1 MSDLIEIKKVLREQA
16 RRTRDT
22 VAREAADVSDI
33 LIRHFPTSLVPDEPG
48 VISAF
53 FPIGSEIDP
62 LPLLADLREKGHES
76 ALPIVAAN
84 GEPLVFRC
92 WAPGDDMASGPL
104 GVQEPL
110 ESAREV
116 APDILLI
123 PLLAFD
129 RRGSRLGYGGGFY
142 DRTLERLR
150 ANGRPVAVGIAF
162 AGQEVDVVPVAAY
175 DQPLDWIVTEREA
188 IEIGA

>member
-16 RRTRDT
+16 TRTRDL
-22 VAREAADVSDI
+22 VKWEATDASGG
-33 LIRHFPTSLVPDEPG
+33 LIRQFPTCLVGNEPG
-48 VISAF
+48 VISGF
-53 FPIGSEIDP
+53 SPIGSEIDP
-62 LPLLADLREKGHES
+62 LPLLAGLHEKGHES

-84 GEPLVFRC
+84 CEPLIFRR
-92 WAPGDDMASGPL
+92 WAPGDEMVSGPF

-110 ESAREV
+110 PSAREV
-116 APDILLI
+116 VPDILLV

-129 RRGSRLGYGGGFY
+129 RLGYRLGYGGGFY

-150 ANGRPVAVGIAF
+150 ANGRRVAVGIAF
-162 AGQEVDVVPVAAY
+162 AGQEVEAVPVSAY